1 MRGRGLGTVLAAT
14 AALALAALL
23 FFPIFWVALT
33 GFKSESEAL
42 AIPPVFWFTP
52 SLESYTH
59 AFVQGE
65 FLSFLLNTVI
75 LVASSLV
82 ASLALALPAAY
93 GLAFFPGK
101 RANDVLFFALS
112 TRFTPGVAVIV
123 PIFLV
128 FTKIGL
134 NDTLLGLVLMHIALA
149 VPLELWLM
157 RRFFAEIPFEIIEAG
172 LLDGG
177 THPQIFWRLV
187 MPLSLPGL
195 ATTSFLVIIMAWNE
209 FFFAVNLAGRSA
221 ATLPVYMAS
230 FFTTEGQTWAQM
242 SAAATLSILPILL
255 IGWVAAR
262 GLVRGLT
269 SGAFR

>member
-1 MRGRGLGTVLAAT
+1 MGGRRLGPLLLSLATLAI
-14 AALALAALL
+14 ALVM
-23 FFPIFWVALT
+23 FFPVLWMALT
-33 GFKSESEAL
+33 GLKSESDAL

-52 SLESYTH
+52 SLEK
-59 AFVQGE
+59 FVQAVDQGDYLT
-65 FLSFLLNTVI
+65 FFGNSVISVGASILL
-75 LVASSLV
+75 AF
-82 ASLALALPAAY
+82 ALALPAAY
-93 GLAFFPGK
+93 ALAFFPGR
-101 RANDVLFFALS
+101 RANDLLFFALS
-112 TRFTPGVAVIV
+112 TRFMPGVAVVV
-123 PIFLV
+123 PVFLL
-128 FTKIGL
+128 FTRIGL
-134 NDTLLGLVLMHIALA
+134 IDTLLGLVLIYVALA
-149 VPLELWLM
+149 IPLALWLM

-177 THPQIFWRLV
+177 THPQIFWRIV